1 MNDARLRPAFQD
13 LPPLRTITRRN
24 EVPPLTSVQS
34 AERGLIHST
43 ASATPDV
50 EAFRELRTSLLATME
65 GPFVTLVAPVTHG
78 CGGSFVARNLSAAFA
93 LDKNKTALLV
103 DCDLRHPSQ
112 HATLRIDAS
121 RGGLVDYLEQDE
133 VDLEDVLYETGVPRM
148 QLLPTGKTSE
158 DGTEYLSSLRMRLLL
173 DALRCNHPKH
183 YVFLDGPP
191 VLAGPDARILS
202 DIADVVVLVAG
213 HGHDTPA
220 AIARAAA
227 SFDPAKFAGVIYNQ
241 GV

>member
-1 MNDARLRPAFQD
+1 MNEARFQSAVAD
-13 LPPLRTITRRN
+13 LPHPRSIARRN
-24 EVPPLTSVQS
+24 EGPPLTSLQS

-43 ASATPDV
+43 AVATPAVD
-50 EAFRELRTSLLATME
+50 AFRALRTSLVATMP
-65 GPFVTLVAPVTHG
+65 GAFVTLVAPVTHG
-78 CGGSFVARNLSAAFA
+78 SGGSFVARNLSAAFA
-93 LDKNKTALLV
+93 LDETKSALLV

-112 HATLRIDAS
+112 HATLRIDPS

-133 VDLEDVLYETGVPRM
+133 IEIEDVLYETGVTRM
-148 QLLPTGKTSE
+148 HLIPTGKARE
-158 DGTEYLSSLRMRLLL
+158 AGTEYLSSLRMRLML
-173 DALRCNHPKH
+173 DALRCNQPTR

-202 DIADVVVLVAG
+202 DSADVVVLVAG
-213 HGHDTPA
+213 HDHDTPA

-227 SFDPAKFAGVIYNQ
+227 SFDPAKFAGVIYNH

>member
-1 MNDARLRPAFQD
+1 MNDARFRPALED
-13 LPPLRTITRRN
+13 LPQPRTITRKP
-24 EVPPLTSVQS
+24 EVPAFTPVQS

-43 ASATPDV
+43 ALPTPDV
-50 EAFRELRTSLLATME
+50 EAFRELRTSLVATME

-78 CGGSFVARNLSAAFA
+78 CGGSFVARNLAAAFA

-133 VDLEDVLYETGVPRM
+133 VNIEDVLYETGVARM
-148 QLLPTGKTSE
+148 QLIPTGKPSE
-158 DGTEYLSSLRMRLLL
+158 AGTEYLSSLRMRLLL
-173 DALRCNHPKH
+173 DSLRCSHPTH

-213 HGHDTPA
+213 HGHDAPA